1 MELIFKEDEID
12 TEALRQK
19 LEEYEEYQL
28 KQREEAKN
36 KKEELLNEIKLQD
49 WLGYQ
54 TSDETEIIKDI
65 SKVYSVNLTDARAMI
80 GGLPTEPLIDN
91 KTIPEITKELRI
103 LRRQLKGNARDKIS
117 KTVDHLIN
125 AYTIYLNDC
134 IKSIYWVTPYTKPL
148 KTMTPDMKMI
158 RKLEYIKDGET
169 RKAIVGHLKDMW
181 EAETMKSGLDY
192 GADYCKY
199 STIVKDSKK
208 GIREILKNITHQ
220 SIRKSR
226 QDNLNDIIIKSVC
239 LEPGISSNKLHAILP
254 KAYHDSTTPQTI
266 SKMLKRLDITNVDGE
281 YYLLSN
287 EIKKDLY
294 SYIAGFIDSDG
305 YITMDSSHSPRIGM
319 VATGKRGK
327 AFFQELEKE
336 LKIGRLHL
344 DQKVGE
350 NNRSQHRLNFY
361 KQDDI
366 VKLLDKCIPHLRMK
380 QEQGKLLM
388 EAIRIKKNYKRETWA
403 KDRVGEIFKL
413 IKYENWKDA
422 RNKWEFDKY
431 GINEEDIAKYRVNCK
446 MSYMDELDSIVK
458 ED

>member
-1 MELIFKEDEID
+1 MELIFKEEEINIE
-12 TEALRQK
+12 TLRQK
-19 LEEYEEYQL
+19 LSELEL
-28 KQREEAKN
+28 ARDEAEKK
-36 KKEELLNEIKLQD
+36 KKELSDSIKLQD

-54 TSDETEIIKDI
+54 TGDETEIIKDI

-80 GGLPTEPLIDN
+80 TGLPSEPVIDD
-91 KTIPEITKELRI
+91 KTIPELTKELRI
-103 LRRQLKGNARDKIS
+103 MRRQLKGNARDKIS

-125 AYTIYLNDC
+125 AYTLYLNNC
-134 IKSIYWVTPYTKPL
+134 IKSIYWVAPYEKPL
-148 KTMTPDMKMI
+148 KTMTPNVKMLK
-158 RKLEYIKDGET
+158 KLEYIKDGDT
-169 RKAIVGHLKDMW
+169 RKSIVNHLKNIW
-181 EAETMKSGLDY
+181 EADVMKAGIDY
-192 GADYCKY
+192 GEDYCTY
-199 STIVKDSKK
+199 SSIVKNSKK
-208 GIREILKNITHQ
+208 EIRSILKDITHQ
-220 SIRKSR
+220 SIRKSK
-226 QDNLNDIIIKSVC
+226 QDNLNEVIIKSVC
-239 LEPGISSNKLHAILP
+239 AEPGITSNRLHSILP
-254 KAYHDSTTPQTI
+254 KSYHDSTTPQTI
-266 SKMLKRLDITNVDGE
+266 SKMLKKLDVTNVDGE
-281 YYLLSN
+281 YYLLSDN
-287 EIKKDLY
+287 IKKDLY

-380 QEQGKLLM
+380 QEQGKLLL
-388 EAIRIKKNYKRETWA
+388 EAIRIKKSYKREVWA
-403 KDRVGEIFKL
+403 KSRVGEIFKL

-422 RNKWEFDKY
+422 KNKWEFDKY
-431 GINEEDIAKYRVNCK
+431 GINEEDIAKYKVNCK
-446 MSYMDELDSIVK
+446 MSQMDELDSIVK

>member
-19 LEEYEEYQL
+19 LEEYEEFQL
-28 KQREEAKN
+28 RQKEEAKN

-169 RKAIVGHLKDMW
+169 RKA
-181 EAETMKSGLDY
+181 
-192 GADYCKY
+192 
-199 STIVKDSKK
+199 
-208 GIREILKNITHQ
+208 
-220 SIRKSR
+220 
-226 QDNLNDIIIKSVC
+226 
-239 LEPGISSNKLHAILP
+239 
-254 KAYHDSTTPQTI
+254 
-266 SKMLKRLDITNVDGE
+266 
-281 YYLLSN
+281 
-287 EIKKDLY
+287 
-294 SYIAGFIDSDG
+294 
-305 YITMDSSHSPRIGM
+305 
-319 VATGKRGK
+319 
-327 AFFQELEKE
+327 
-336 LKIGRLHL
+336 
-344 DQKVGE
+344 
-350 NNRSQHRLNFY
+350 
-361 KQDDI
+361 
-366 VKLLDKCIPHLRMK
+366 
-380 QEQGKLLM
+380 
-388 EAIRIKKNYKRETWA
+388 
-403 KDRVGEIFKL
+403 
-413 IKYENWKDA
+413 
-422 RNKWEFDKY
+422 
-431 GINEEDIAKYRVNCK
+431 
-446 MSYMDELDSIVK
+446 
-458 ED
+458 